1 MSNNINPPTRF
12 KVDVIDSQNAVVHYY
27 AATFNVRIFI
37 GDKRRVVKSPVRF
50 APEDWNRLIATVLT
64 AVEYF
69 ETENQKNESINTVC

>member
-1 MSNNINPPTRF
+1 M
-12 KVDVIDSQNAVVHYY
+12 
-27 AATFNVRIFI
+27 RIFI